1 VFQERARTLESA
13 FLLLDVLCIA
23 LSFGIAMVLRWFH
36 PSLPLL
42 GGIPS
47 LPWAAEGAARSDY
60 ALLFLTT
67 LLAWVVYLRRSGIYR
82 SWEGSRLDRVLLVYA
97 KAVTLTI
104 LSVGAVV
111 FVLKI
116 LVSRLFFA
124 YFFATAAALLL
135 AKQGFVTFLLHRVRS
150 SEFHRRHALV
160 IGAERAAVW
169 FAEVIRSARNT
180 GYTLE
185 GVLLTGDR
193 AARSDPAVPILGSI
207 ADLDRV
213 LTARPVEEVF
223 IVGSA
228 KERAELAW
236 VAQTLIERGRV
247 VSLVATVSTGSDGV
261 RGRVTDFSG
270 VPMISYGPMPR
281 DGVTN
286 GAKRV
291 MDLVVSA
298 VALAL
303 LAPLMLLVALLI
315 KLFDA
320 GPVFFRQQR
329 LGLNGEPF
337 TLLKFRSMRV
347 DAEKV
352 LQSDAA
358 LYRRYV
364 ANDYK
369 LPEAEDPRISRIG
382 RFLRRSSLDELPQLW
397 NVLRGD
403 MTLVGPR
410 PIVPAEIEKYRPF
423 EDFFLSVRPGVT
435 GHWQVEGRSDVQY
448 PDRAYLDLDYV
459 GSYSVLGDLAIILRT
474 VPAVVRR
481 RGAF

>member
-13 FLLLDVLCIA
+13 FLVLDVLCIA
-23 LSFGIAMVLRWFH
+23 LSFGIAMVLRWLH

-47 LPWAAEGAARSDY
+47 LPWDAEGAARSDY

-67 LLAWVVYLRRSGIYR
+67 LLVWVVYLRRSGIYR
-82 SWEGSRLDRVLLVYA
+82 SWESGSIDRVLLVYA
-97 KAVTLTI
+97 KAVALTI

-111 FVLKI
+111 FALKI

-124 YFFATAAALLL
+124 YFFGMAAVLLL
-135 AKQGFVTFLLHRVRS
+135 GKQAFVAFVLRRVRS

-160 IGAERAAVW
+160 LGAGRAALW

-180 GYTLE
+180 GYRLE
-185 GVLLTGDR
+185 GVLLAGDG
-193 AARSDPAVPILGSI
+193 PADRVSSVPVLGTV

-213 LTARPVEEVF
+213 LADHPVEEVF

-228 KERAELAW
+228 AEMAELAS
-236 VAQTLIERGRV
+236 VAQSLIERGRV
-247 VSLVATVSTGSDGV
+247 VSLVATVSGGADGV

-270 VPMISYGPMPR
+270 VPMISFGPMPR
-281 DGVTN
+281 DGVRN

-291 MDLVVSA
+291 MDLVVA
-298 VALAL
+298 GGALVL
-303 LAPLMLLVALLI
+303 LGPLLLGVALLL
-315 KLFDA
+315 KLFDP
-320 GPVFFRQQR
+320 GPVLFRQQR
-329 LGLNGEPF
+329 LGLNGKPF

-347 DAEKV
+347 DAEE
-352 LQSDAA
+352 LLRSDPE
-358 LYRRYV
+358 LRRRYV
-364 ANDYK
+364 ENDYK
-369 LPEAEDPRISRIG
+369 LPEAEDPRVSRIG

-410 PIVPAEIEKYRPF
+410 PIVPDEIEKYRPF

-448 PDRAYLDLDYV
+448 PDRAYLDLDYA
-459 GSYSVLGDLAIILRT
+459 GSYSVLGDLAILLRT

-481 RGAF
+481 RGAY